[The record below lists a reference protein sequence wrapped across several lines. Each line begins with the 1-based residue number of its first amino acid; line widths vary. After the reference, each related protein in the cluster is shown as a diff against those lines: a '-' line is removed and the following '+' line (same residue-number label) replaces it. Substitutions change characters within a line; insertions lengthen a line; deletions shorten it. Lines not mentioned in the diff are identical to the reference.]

1 MAHLAHPLARGLG
14 GDGLP
19 SGDIAREAQ
28 RDLWGEEILFD
39 TDLQLAPNGDY
50 VLVSGMAAVRQAIR
64 IRLITR
70 PGELPWAPEFGCGV
84 LDYLG
89 EVNTSSKLS
98 ELRGRIR
105 DQLLQDPRLS
115 SISAVEANTETINSQ
130 PVLKISIRA
139 QAAGLDVGAEPFVFI
154 GGA

>member
-1 MAHLAHPLARGLG
+1 MAHLSHPLARGLG
-14 GDGLP
+14 GDGLAAD
-19 SGDIAREAQ
+19 DIAREAQ

-50 VLVSGMAAVRQAIR
+50 ILVAGMAAVRQAIR
-64 IRLITR
+64 IRLVTR
-70 PGELPWAPEFGCGV
+70 PGELPWAPDFGCGV

-89 EVNTSSKLS
+89 ETGTASKLA

-115 SISAVEANTETINSQ
+115 SISDVEANDSVINGVR
-130 PVLKISIRA
+130 VLKISIRA
-139 QAAGLDVGAEPFVFI
+139 QAAGLDVGAEPFVFVE
-154 GGA
+154 

>member
-1 MAHLAHPLARGLG
+1 MAHLSHPLARGLG
-14 GDGLP
+14 GDGLAAD
-19 SGDIAREAQ
+19 DIAREAQ

-50 VLVSGMAAVRQAIR
+50 ILVSGMAAVRQAIR
-64 IRLITR
+64 IRLTTR

-89 EVNTSSKLS
+89 ETGTASKLA

-115 SISAVEANTETINSQ
+115 SISAVEANDSVINGVR
-130 PVLKISIRA
+130 VLKISIRA
-139 QAAGLDVGAEPFVFI
+139 QAAGLDVGAEPFVFVE
-154 GGA
+154 

>member
-1 MAHLAHPLARGLG
+1 MAHLSHPLARGLG
-14 GDGLP
+14 GDGLAAD
-19 SGDIAREAQ
+19 DIAREAQ

-50 VLVSGMAAVRQAIR
+50 ILVAGMAAVRQAIR
-64 IRLITR
+64 IRLVTR
-70 PGELPWAPEFGCGV
+70 PGELPWAPDFGCGV

-89 EVNTSSKLS
+89 ETGTASKLA

-115 SISAVEANTETINSQ
+115 SISDVEATDSVINGAR
-130 PVLKISIRA
+130 VLKISIRA
-139 QAAGLDVGAEPFVFI
+139 QAAGLDVGAEPFVFVE
-154 GGA
+154 

>member
-1 MAHLAHPLARGLG
+1 MAHLSHPLARGLG
-14 GDGLP
+14 GDGLAAD
-19 SGDIAREAQ
+19 DIAREAQ

-50 VLVSGMAAVRQAIR
+50 ILVAGMAAVRQAIR
-64 IRLITR
+64 IRLVTR
-70 PGELPWAPEFGCGV
+70 PGELPWAPDFGCGV

-89 EVNTSSKLS
+89 ETGTASKLA

-115 SISAVEANTETINSQ
+115 SISAVEANDSVINGVR
-130 PVLKISIRA
+130 VLKISIRA
-139 QAAGLDVGAEPFVFI
+139 QAAGLDVGAEPFVFVE
-154 GGA
+154 

>member
-14 GDGLP
+14 GDGLAAD
-19 SGDIAREAQ
+19 DIAREAQ

-39 TDLQLAPNGDY
+39 SDLQLAPNGDY
-50 VLVSGMAAVRQAIR
+50 ILVAGMAAVRQAIR

-89 EVNTSSKLS
+89 ETGTTSKLS

-115 SISAVEANTETINSQ
+115 SITDVDATDETINAVR
-130 PVLKISIRA
+130 VLKISIRA
-139 QAAGLDVGAEPFVFI
+139 AAAGLDVGAEPFVFV
-154 GGA
+154 GGS

>member
-1 MAHLAHPLARGLG
+1 MA
-14 GDGLP
+14 D
-19 SGDIAREAQ
+19 DIAREAQ

-50 VLVSGMAAVRQAIR
+50 ILVAGMAAVRQAIR
-64 IRLITR
+64 IRLVTR
-70 PGELPWAPEFGCGV
+70 PGELPWAPDFGCGV

-89 EVNTSSKLS
+89 ETNTSSKLA

-115 SISAVEANTETINSQ
+115 SITDVGATVETINSQ
-130 PVLKISIRA
+130 RVLKISIRA
-139 QAAGLDVGAEPFVFI
+139 AAAGLDVGAEPFVFV
-154 GGA
+154 GGG

>member
-1 MAHLAHPLARGLG
+1 MSHLAHPLASGLG
-14 GDGLP
+14 GDGTV
-19 SGDIAREAQ
+19 SGRIARDAQ

-39 TDLQLAPNGDY
+39 SDFQLGPNGDY
-50 VLVSGMAAVRQAIR
+50 LLVSGMAAVRQAIR
-64 IRLITR
+64 IRLTTR

-89 EVNTSSKLS
+89 ETGTASKLA

-115 SISAVEANTETINSQ
+115 SISAVEANDSVINGVR
-130 PVLKISIRA
+130 VLKISIRA
-139 QAAGLDVGAEPFVFI
+139 QAAGLDVGAEPFVFVE
-154 GGA
+154 